1 MPRARRCMSDSRER
15 RLERPDPLAGGQHIG
30 QGLALR
36 PGHCQF
42 ILRLHRHPRL
52 AVLAPAAPL
61 RRLPGF
67 RPAVAFLAVGA
78 GGNHL
83 QGAGYAQVIAIVRLL
98 AGGGAASSLP
108 EGILVLLLIILEL
121 LLILLLLR
129 FMDVLVFVLQA
140 LLRFHEAQLFLRLLM
155 VHLQELRLLC
165 ARQWLLVQLIL
176 RALVLLQRLYV
187 QMPVHELRP
196 LRPRGP
202 CGRTAAGAAG
212 QRKGTPC

>member
-1 MPRARRCMSDSRER
+1 M
-15 RLERPDPLAGGQHIG
+15 
-30 QGLALR
+30 
-36 PGHCQF
+36 
-42 ILRLHRHPRL
+42 
-52 AVLAPAAPL
+52 
-61 RRLPGF
+61 
-67 RPAVAFLAVGA
+67 VAFLAVGA

-108 EGILVLLLIILEL
+108 EGILVLLLIVHVLLIILV

-140 LLRFHEAQLFLRLLM
+140 LLRFHEAQMFLLLLM
-155 VHLQELRLLC
+155 VHLQELRLRR
-165 ARQWLLVQLIL
+165 ARQLLLVQLIL
-176 RALVLLQRLYV
+176 RALELLQRLYV

-196 LRPRGP
+196 LRPRGT
-202 CGRTAAGAAG
+202 CGRTAG